1 MGSTVGVLF
10 LALLSMFSL
19 DRLSRCSVLTMDKNG
34 RTKTFPEIG
43 RAAYGQTGYV
53 MAWFGMIAMS
63 LGVTGSYV
71 VFISSTLVELTGFPS
86 TVKGESVNSADAAE
100 WVVFILPLII
110 VLSWLRNVST
120 LAWTSSLG
128 IAALVTAVVVSTIDA
143 SEHGQNIDVEWSRIH
158 SSDEP
163 ATMPALSINTYALF
177 LGNAGYLYLISTAIL
192 PITQSMSRP
201 KEFHKSLMPSIVFV
215 TVLNIFF
222 GAFAAYRYG
231 GIACDSNDHRM
242 GSDLGCVKDNIL
254 KNMASDALL
263 TKIIKWGLVIDLLF
277 TTIVFLFP
285 INEALENAIFGF
297 ETHEK
302 DGDDDDGNVIKC
314 LVLTSSDVE
323 SQNYASVSSS
333 SSSSSHWIFSVEM
346 WKRNILRTLVA
357 IAVSAVALGVPF
369 FSLLTGLT
377 GGFGNNILGFILPP
391 LFYYKLRGKEYW
403 YCSDGITR
411 RHVWELIGLI
421 VTFLF
426 GLIFLALT
434 LVFFGME
441 IAKQEK

>member
-1 MGSTVGVLF
+1 
-10 LALLSMFSL
+10 
-19 DRLSRCSVLTMDKNG
+19 
-34 RTKTFPEIG
+34 
-43 RAAYGQTGYV
+43 
-53 MAWFGMIAMS
+53 MS

-71 VFISSTLVELTGFPS
+71 VFISSTLVELTGFPRQIEGS
-86 TVKGESVNSADAAE
+86 SSVSSADSAQ
-100 WVVFILPLII
+100 WVILVLPLII

-143 SEHGQNIDVEWSRIH
+143 SKHGDSVEMEWTQIG
-158 SSDEP
+158 SSEQG
-163 ATMPALSINTYALF
+163 TMSAFSIETYPLF

-192 PITQSMSRP
+192 PITQSMSQP

-215 TVLNIFF
+215 TLLNIAF

-231 GIACDSNDHRM
+231 GVACDADDDRV
-242 GSDLGCVKDNIL
+242 GSHLGCVKDNVL
-254 KNMASDALL
+254 KNMASDAIM

-285 INEALENAIFGF
+285 INEALENAIFSSDDGSR
-297 ETHEK
+297 K
-302 DGDDDDGNVIKC
+302 DDVSDDGNVIKC
-314 LVLTSSDVE
+314 LLLTNDVE
-323 SQNYASVSSS
+323 SQQQQQQLRHSSADDDDHDITTR
-333 SSSSSHWIFSVEM
+333 SHWIFSLEM
-346 WKRNILRTLVA
+346 WKRNMLRTFVA
-357 IAVSAVALGVPF
+357 IAVSAVALSVPF

-403 YCSDGITR
+403 YESDGVTR
-411 RHVWELIGLI
+411 RNVWEFLGLI
-421 VTFLF
+421 VTFVF
-426 GLIFLALT
+426 GIIFLGLT

-441 IAKQEK
+441 IAKQE